1 MVKLARMGY
10 EDREQPRHGAGA
22 RRCRASS
29 PSCCTGCGATKP
41 RSALASSRRSSIWR
55 RYEGIDE
62 ALTHRRFARK
72 VKQIVPVG
80 TKGKMISLTAKN
92 LPVESPTRSFNRLR
106 RLALLTPSCGG
117 LAPAAKRSAYP
128 RERDVRQS
136 GRPNRNSLT
145 SPNPIREACYA
156 AFEENP

>member
-1 MVKLARMGY
+1 MVKLARMG
-10 EDREQPRHGAGA
+10 
-22 RRCRASS
+22 RRSR
-29 PSCCTGCGATKP
+29 TGSP
-41 RSALASSRRSSIWR
+41 RSSVWR

-92 LPVESPTRSFNRLR
+92 LPVERPTRSFNRLR

-117 LAPAAKRSAYP
+117 LAPTAKRSA
-128 RERDVRQS
+128 
-136 GRPNRNSLT
+136 RPTRT
-145 SPNPIREACYA
+145 RCPPIEATQQ
-156 AFEENP
+156 E